1 MKSVIFIAIAFGFS
15 LQSSAQ
21 QSREWTLTEC
31 IEYALAHNLNIKQQ
45 EDNVRQ
51 QEITLSTSR
60 NSRLPDLNGSIGE
73 NFSFGR
79 ALTVDNTYQNRNTQS
94 TSFSLGTSIPLITG
108 GRLPAQVK
116 VNRLNLQAALQ
127 DYEHARENV
136 MLSVTSA
143 YLEAIYQKDLV
154 AVAER
159 QVELSQAQVRRM
171 ELLFQNDKASEA
183 ELSQIRSTLAN
194 DELSLT
200 QQRNSYMLALLELS
214 QLLELD
220 TPEGFDVARP
230 LEVTLPLNGAGDQ
243 GTAGQGEVLPLKGA
257 GGSLNGAGD
266 QGTGGSLPEGI
277 YNEALGI
284 KPQILAEQTRLQSAE
299 KSVLV
304 AKSAL
309 YPSLHFNAGI
319 GTSYYNTSGYATT
332 GFGPQ
337 LRDNFNQYFG
347 VSLSIPIFNR
357 LSTRNSIRSA
367 RLQVHAQQVRLDQAK
382 KSLYKE
388 IQQAYYN
395 AVAASRQ
402 CESSDAA
409 LASAQTAFEL
419 MQRKYENGKATGTD
433 FQDAKT
439 RYLRAESQQIQSRYT
454 YLFRQ
459 KILDF
464 YRGQP
469 LQ

>member
-1 MKSVIFIAIAFGFS
+1 MKRIVFAAVTLILHSSFFIFHS
-15 LQSSAQ
+15 HAQ
-21 QSREWTLTEC
+21 QTHEWTLTEC
-31 IEYALAHNLNIKQQ
+31 IQYALAHNLNIKQQ

-51 QEITLSTSR
+51 QEIALSTSR

-79 ALTVDNTYQNRNTQS
+79 ALTVDNTYQNRNTQN
-94 TSFSLGTSIPLITG
+94 TSFSLGTSAPLITG
-108 GRLPAQVK
+108 GRITADIK
-116 VNRLNLQAALQ
+116 MHRLNLQAALQ

-143 YLEAIYQKDLV
+143 YLEAIYQKDMV

-159 QVELSQAQVRRM
+159 QVELSQAQVHRM

-183 ELSQIRSTLAN
+183 ELSQIRSTLSS

-200 QQRNSYMLALLELS
+200 QQQNSYMLALLELS
-214 QLLELD
+214 QLLELE
-220 TPEGFDVARP
+220 TPDGFDVVRP
-230 LEVTLPLNGAGDQ
+230 LVEQVKGSDLPSPDL
-243 GTAGQGEVLPLKGA
+243 VY
-257 GGSLNGAGD
+257 S
-266 QGTGGSLPEGI
+266 
-277 YNEALGI
+277 EAVGI
-284 KPQILAEQTRLQSAE
+284 KPQIQAEQTRLQSAE
-299 KSVLV
+299 KGVQV

-309 YPSLHFNAGI
+309 YPSLYFNAGI

-347 VSLSIPIFNR
+347 VSLSVPIFNR
-357 LSTRNSIRSA
+357 LSTRNNVRSA
-367 RLQVHAQQVRLDQAK
+367 RLQVHAQEVRLEQAK
-382 KSLYKE
+382 KTLYKE

-402 CESSDAA
+402 CESSDVA
-409 LASAQTAFEL
+409 LSSALTAMNL
-419 MQRKYENGKATGTD
+419 MQRKYENGKATATE

-439 RYLRAESQQIQSRYT
+439 KYMRAESQQIQSRYT

-464 YRGQP
+464 YRGKQ
-469 LQ
+469 L

>member
-1 MKSVIFIAIAFGFS
+1 MLNEMIRRVFLAIAVCTS
-15 LQSSAQ
+15 LQTFAQ
-21 QSREWTLTEC
+21 QPREWSLTEC

-60 NSRLPDLNGSIGE
+60 NSRLPDLSGSIGE

-79 ALTVDNTYQNRNTQS
+79 ALTADNTYQNRNTQS
-94 TSFSLGTSIPLITG
+94 TSFSLGTSVPLITG

-127 DYEHARENV
+127 DFEQARENI
-136 MLSVTSA
+136 MLGVTSA

-171 ELLFQNDKASEA
+171 ELLFQNGKASEA
-183 ELSQIRSTLAN
+183 ELSQIRSTLAS

-214 QLLELD
+214 QLLELEK
-220 TPEGFDVARP
+220 PEGFDVVRP
-230 LEVTLPLNGAGDQ
+230 LVDAVKADELPSPDL
-243 GTAGQGEVLPLKGA
+243 V
-257 GGSLNGAGD
+257 
-266 QGTGGSLPEGI
+266 

-284 KPQILAEQTRLQSAE
+284 KPQIQAEQTRLQSAE

-309 YPSLHFNAGI
+309 YPSLYFNAGI
-319 GTSYYNTSGYATT
+319 GTSYYNTSGYATM

-357 LSTRNSIRSA
+357 LTTRNNIRSA
-367 RLQVHAQQVRLDQAK
+367 RLQVHAQQVRLDQTK

-409 LASAQTAFEL
+409 LASASTAFDL
-419 MQRKYENGKATGTD
+419 MQRKYENGKATATD

-439 RYLRAESQQIQSRYT
+439 KYLRAESQQIQSRYT

-464 YRGQP
+464 YRGRQ

>member
-1 MKSVIFIAIAFGFS
+1 MKRTAILALLVCAS
-15 LQSSAQ
+15 LHTLAQ
-21 QSREWTLTEC
+21 QTREWSLTEC
-31 IEYALAHNLNIKQQ
+31 IDYALAHNINILQQ
-45 EDNVRQ
+45 QDNVRQ
-51 QEITLSTSR
+51 QEIALSTTR
-60 NSRLPDLNGSIGE
+60 NSRLPDLSGSIGE

-79 ALTVDNTYQNRNTQS
+79 ALTADNTYQNRNTQS
-94 TSFSLGTSIPLITG
+94 TSFSLGTSLPLITG
-108 GRLPAQVK
+108 GRLPAEVK
-116 VNRLNLQAALQ
+116 VRRLGLQAALQ
-127 DYEHARENV
+127 DFEHARENV
-136 MLSVTSA
+136 MLGVTSA
-143 YLEAIYQKDLV
+143 FLEAICQKDLV

-171 ELLFQNDKASEA
+171 ELLFQNQKAAEA
-183 ELSQIRSTLAN
+183 EVSQIRSTLAN

-220 TPEGFDVARP
+220 SPEGFGVATP
-230 LEVTLPLNGAGDQ
+230 LVEVVKADELPSPDL
-243 GTAGQGEVLPLKGA
+243 V
-257 GGSLNGAGD
+257 
-266 QGTGGSLPEGI
+266 

-284 KPQILAEQTRLQSAE
+284 KPQIQAEQTRLQSAE
-299 KSVLV
+299 KSVVV

-309 YPSLHFNAGI
+309 YPSLYFNAGI
-319 GTSYYNTSGYATT
+319 GTSYYNTSGYSVAN
-332 GFGPQ
+332 FGSQ

-347 VSLSIPIFNR
+347 VSLSVPIFNR
-357 LSTRNSIRSA
+357 LATRNNIRAA
-367 RLQVHAQQVRLDQAK
+367 RLQVHTQQLRLDQTK

-395 AVAASRQ
+395 AVAASRH

-419 MQRKYENGKATGTD
+419 MQRKYENGKATVTD

-439 RYLRAESQQIQSRYT
+439 RYLRAESGQIQARYT

-464 YRGQP
+464 YRGRKI
-469 LQ
+469 

>member
-1 MKSVIFIAIAFGFS
+1 MKRRVFLFVVLCAS
-15 LQSSAQ
+15 LQTFAQ
-21 QSREWTLTEC
+21 QTREWSLTEC

-45 EDNVRQ
+45 EDNVKQ
-51 QEITLSTSR
+51 QEIALSTSR

-79 ALTVDNTYQNRNTQS
+79 ALTSNNTYQNRNTQS
-94 TSFSLGTSIPLITG
+94 TSLSLGTSAPLITG
-108 GRLPAQVK
+108 GRIPAEIK
-116 VNRLNLQAALQ
+116 AHRLNLQAALQ
-127 DYEHARENV
+127 DYEYARENV
-136 MLSVTSA
+136 MLGVTSS

-171 ELLFQNDKASEA
+171 ELLFENDKASEA
-183 ELSQIRSTLAN
+183 EVSQIRSTLAG
-194 DELSLT
+194 DKLSLT
-200 QQRNSYMLALLELS
+200 QQQNSYMLALLELS
-214 QLLELD
+214 QLLELE
-220 TPEGFDVARP
+220 TPDGFDVVRP
-230 LEVTLPLNGAGDQ
+230 LVET
-243 GTAGQGEVLPLKGA
+243 
-257 GGSLNGAGD
+257 
-266 QGTGGSLPEGI
+266 TGGDELPSPDLV

-284 KPQILAEQTRLQSAE
+284 KPQVQAEQMRLQSAE

-309 YPSLHFNAGI
+309 YPSLYFNAGI
-319 GTSYYNTSGYATT
+319 GSSYYNTSGYSVT
-332 GFGPQ
+332 GFGSQ

-347 VSLSIPIFNR
+347 VSLSVPIFNR
-357 LSTRNSIRSA
+357 FATRNNVRSA
-367 RLQVHAQQVRLDQAK
+367 RLQVHAQQVRLEQTK

-409 LASAQTAFEL
+409 LSSATQAFNL
-419 MQRKYENGKATGTD
+419 MQRKYENGKATATD
-433 FQDAKT
+433 FQDSKT
-439 RYLRAESQQIQSRYT
+439 QYMRAESQQIQSRYT
-454 YLFRQ
+454 YLFRK

-464 YRGQP
+464 YRGKK
-469 LQ
+469 L